1 MYNLEILHSNIED
14 NPENTTRFLVIG
26 REKIPQSGNDK
37 TSLLISA
44 HDRAGALLEILA
56 PFAKHN
62 ISLTSIETR
71 PALPEKWAYV
81 FFIDLE
87 GHIDQEN
94 VAAAIN
100 EIRPMVKELR
110 ILGSYPAAVL

>member
-1 MYNLEILHSNIED
+1 M
-14 NPENTTRFLVIG
+14 
-26 REKIPQSGNDK
+26 
-37 TSLLISA
+37 ISA

-87 GHIDQEN
+87 GHIEQEN

-100 EIRPMVKELR
+100 DIRPMVKEIR

>member
-1 MYNLEILHSNIED
+1 M
-14 NPENTTRFLVIG
+14 IG
-26 REKIPQSGNDK
+26 REKVPPSGNDK
-37 TSLLISA
+37 TSLLVSA

-87 GHIDQEN
+87 GHVEQDN
-94 VAAAIN
+94 VRAAIE
-100 EIRPMVKELR
+100 EIRPLVKEIR
-110 ILGSYPAAVL
+110 VWVLIRCRVVIVFNSVVCMFVMRATFTT